1 MIPRRKWRALAAF
14 AAFAL
19 LTACHVIPPTPTPT
33 GAATCED
40 VCVRGRQL
48 GCSYANPTPRGATCV
63 EVCKDVVAG
72 GDFTLDLECRARA
85 ATCAAAEACEVER

>member
-1 MIPRRKWRALAAF
+1 MGSLKSIAIVLVALSFAGCVHVPPPRPIDG
-14 AAFAL
+14 
-19 LTACHVIPPTPTPT
+19 T
-33 GAATCED
+33 ATCED

-63 EVCKDVVAG
+63 EVCVDVVAG

-85 ATCAAAEACEVER
+85 ATCAAAEACEEGL